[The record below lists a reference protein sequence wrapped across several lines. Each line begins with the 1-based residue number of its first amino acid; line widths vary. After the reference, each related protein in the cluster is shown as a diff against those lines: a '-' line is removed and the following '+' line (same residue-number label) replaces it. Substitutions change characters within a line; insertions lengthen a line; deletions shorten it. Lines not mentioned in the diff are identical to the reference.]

1 MSNKLSSTPQWKWLM
16 QQQRGMDIPRRRE
29 TYYTGESFT
38 VPKEQFEDRDG
49 QMVSTGN
56 YPDEMRGKS
65 WKVVGVGEPPNPPLL
80 MAMSH
85 QKMLH
90 QKLNNERNVDPG
102 PKERIDDSGWKSGHW
117 KVAKIML
124 RRDMDRADIDWMRTG
139 SKRAY
144 RQYKL
149 LQTFIETKSQ
159 QNFDADDSFS
169 TKYLHAY
176 RKAYSDSSNTRNTW
190 DVRGPAFD
198 FITDVR
204 EKLGIPTYNKL

>member
-16 QQQRGMDIPRRRE
+16 QQQRGMDIPRRKE
-29 TYYTGESFT
+29 TYFTGETFT
-38 VPKEQFEDRDG
+38 VPKEQFEDKDG
-49 QMVSTGN
+49 QIVSTGN
-56 YPDEMRGKS
+56 YPDEMRGKT
-65 WKVVGVGEPPNPPLL
+65 WKVVGVGEPPNQSLL
-80 MAMSH
+80 WALLQ
-85 QKMLH
+85 QKEI
-90 QKLNNERNVDPG
+90 QKRTENNKNVDPG

-117 KVAKIML
+117 KVAKIIL

-176 RKAYSDSSNTRNTW
+176 RKAFSDSSNTRNTW
-190 DVRGPAFD
+190 DVRSPAFD